1 MCLELIFFTSMCLL
15 LMKIYSYN
23 GHGEHSPVTPAFG
36 NHDLFQLGVIAQA
49 FNPSIWKSEAGGSLE
64 FKASLL

>member
-1 MCLELIFFTSMCLL
+1 
-15 LMKIYSYN
+15 MKIYSYN